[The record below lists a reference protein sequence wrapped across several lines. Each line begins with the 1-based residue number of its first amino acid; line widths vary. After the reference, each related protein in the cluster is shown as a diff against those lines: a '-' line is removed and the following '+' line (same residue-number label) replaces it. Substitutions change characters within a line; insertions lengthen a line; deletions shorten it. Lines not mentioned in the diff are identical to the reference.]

1 MGGTANVLRG
11 LRHFGPQNR
20 IVYVHFRD
28 IAGTG
33 SDYSECFVGS
43 GDLDV
48 TAAMLALKES
58 GFSGA
63 IIDDHAP
70 AMVGDDEG
78 WHFRAR
84 GYQTGYIQ
92 GLLRAIAD
100 LKASEQQSRSARQP
114 LAATPT

>member
-11 LRHFGPQNR
+11 IKHFGPKNR

-28 IAGTG
+28 VAGTG
-33 SDYSECFVGS
+33 SDFSECFVGS

-58 GFSGA
+58 GFTGA
-63 IIDDHAP
+63 VIDDHAP
-70 AMVGDDEG
+70 AMVGDSD
-78 WHFRAR
+78 WNFRAR

-92 GLLRAIAD
+92 GLLRAITD
-100 LKASEQQSRSARQP
+100 LKG
-114 LAATPT
+114 

>member
-1 MGGTANVLRG
+1 
-11 LRHFGPQNR
+11 
-20 IVYVHFRD
+20 VYVHFRD

-33 SDYSECFVGS
+33 SDFSECFVGS

-58 GFSGA
+58 GFNGA
-63 IIDDHAP
+63 IIDDHAA
-70 AMVGDDEG
+70 AMVGDTDS

-92 GLLRAIAD
+92 GLLRAIND
-100 LKASEQQSRSARQP
+100 LKG
-114 LAATPT
+114 